1 MEKLRGMRE
10 LITTNLILFKN
21 KQMEKETIINYLKSL
36 AQDLIKEKA
45 YSYEELQAIE
55 ITINIIE
62 ERKK

>member
-1 MEKLRGMRE
+1 
-10 LITTNLILFKN
+10 
-21 KQMEKETIINYLKSL
+21 MEKETIINYLKSL